1 MTIISKRKTHITMA
15 VLFVFLTF
23 LDQLTKKIASMYLI
37 GNDITIIPNIL
48 ELHYLENKGA
58 NKLDPIKEFWK
69 SSRVECPCIMTFF
82 PRRLAACKS
91 NKLRGP

>member
-1 MTIISKRKTHITMA
+1 MTIVSKRKTHITMA

-58 NKLDPIKEFWK
+58 AWGLFQNSTWILGCFSLLI
-69 SSRVECPCIMTFF
+69 
-82 PRRLAACKS
+82 L
-91 NKLRGP
+91 

>member
-37 GNDITIIPNIL
+37 GNDIW
-48 ELHYLENKGA
+48 K
-58 NKLDPIKEFWK
+58 IKEL
-69 SSRVECPCIMTFF
+69 PGGFF
-82 PRRLAACKS
+82 KIAPGFSEVFLY
-91 NKLRGP
+91 